1 MSEITP
7 QPAYYPDDEID
18 LRELFSTLWRDRWI
32 IILTT
37 LVFAAAGIGY
47 ALYKPD
53 IYQSSVLVAP
63 AQEEG
68 GGLSGLASQFGGI
81 ASLAGI
87 DLGGGGSNQIVIAK
101 EVLQSRA
108 FLSDFFHRH
117 NLAVP
122 LMAVRGWNEESDSW
136 VFDRDKYNPSIGEWL
151 QDSDGETHKPTD
163 WEMVEAFRED
173 HFSVSE
179 AKDTGLITV
188 SVKHY
193 SPSVAKQWAESL
205 VQDLNERMR
214 KQDVEE
220 AEARIA
226 YLEEKLNETNIAGM
240 QQVFYQLI
248 ENETRTVMLANAQKE
263 FVFKTVD
270 PAVVAEEKAE
280 PKRALICIIAT
291 LLGGM
296 LGVFMVFI
304 RAFIG
309 NSPNSDSSTQ
319 EADNTVVQ

>member
-1 MSEITP
+1 MNETTAH
-7 QPAYYPDDEID
+7 QTHYPDDEID
-18 LRELFSTLWRDRWI
+18 LRELFATLWRGKWI

-37 LVFAAAGIGY
+37 FVFAAAGVGY
-47 ALYKPD
+47 ALYKPN

-63 AQEEG
+63 AQEDG
-68 GGLSGLASQFGGI
+68 GGISGLASQFGGL

-87 DLGGGGSNQIVIAK
+87 NLGGGGSNQTVIAK

-108 FLSDFFHRH
+108 FLTDFFNRH
-117 NLAVP
+117 GMQIP
-122 LMAVRGWNEESDSW
+122 LMALEGWQEKSGEW
-136 VFDRDKYNPSIGEWL
+136 VYDRDKYNPETGNWL
-151 QDSDGETHKPTD
+151 PDGDGGTYKPTD
-163 WEMVEAFRED
+163 WEMVEAFRAD
-173 HFSVSE
+173 HFSISE
-179 AKDTGLITV
+179 AKDTGMITV

-193 SPSVAKQWAESL
+193 SPVVAKQWAEKL
-205 VQDLNERMR
+205 IQDINEHMR

-226 YLEEKLNETNIAGM
+226 YLEQKLDETNIAGM

-263 FVFKTVD
+263 YVFKTVD

-280 PKRALICIIAT
+280 PKRALICVIAT

-296 LGVFMVFI
+296 LGVFIVFI
-304 RAFIG
+304 RAFIRSG
-309 NSPNSDSSTQ
+309 RDPSPESSGTPSTAA
-319 EADNTVVQ
+319 E

>member
-1 MSEITP
+1 MNETTAH
-7 QPAYYPDDEID
+7 QNYYPDDEID
-18 LRELFSTLWRDRWI
+18 LRELFATVWRGKWI

-37 LVFAAAGIGY
+37 LVFAAAGVGY
-47 ALYKPD
+47 ALYKPN

-68 GGLSGLASQFGGI
+68 GGLNGLASQFGGL

-87 DLGGGGSNQIVIAK
+87 NLGGGGSNQTVIVK

-117 NLAVP
+117 SMQVP
-122 LMAVRGWNEESDSW
+122 LMAVKGWHEKSGEWIYDLN
-136 VFDRDKYNPSIGEWL
+136 KYNPETGDWL
-151 QDSDGETHKPTD
+151 PDGDGGTHEPTD
-163 WEMVEAFRED
+163 WEMVQAFKED
-173 HFSVSE
+173 HFSISE
-179 AKDTGLITV
+179 AKETGMITV
-188 SVKHY
+188 RVKHY
-193 SPSVAKQWAESL
+193 SPVIAKQWAEKL
-205 VQDLNERMR
+205 VQDINEQMR
-214 KQDVEE
+214 KQDVQE

-226 YLEEKLNETNIAGM
+226 YLEQKLDETNIAGM

-248 ENETRTVMLANAQKE
+248 ENETRTVMLANARQE
-263 FVFKTVD
+263 YVFKTVD

-280 PKRALICIIAT
+280 PKRALICVIAT

-296 LGVFMVFI
+296 LGVFIVFI

-309 NSPNSDSSTQ
+309 SSRNPDSDSNGTTSPIA
-319 EADNTVVQ
+319 E